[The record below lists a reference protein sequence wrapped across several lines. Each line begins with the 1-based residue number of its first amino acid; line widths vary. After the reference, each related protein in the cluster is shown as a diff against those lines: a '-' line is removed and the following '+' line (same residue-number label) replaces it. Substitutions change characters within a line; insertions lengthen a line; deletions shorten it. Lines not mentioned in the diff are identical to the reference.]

1 MKASLQKLQPRDL
14 NYDDYKQ
21 LQNNA
26 FRKEFLSDLLDLILE
41 ENEEGLSNFINLSK
55 NLENAKSNRKTNE
68 EITLKKMKGTSF
80 RINLKP
86 ITTKKSIQ
94 NNVTTVL
101 TVTVLV

>member
-1 MKASLQKLQPRDL
+1 
-14 NYDDYKQ
+14 
-21 LQNNA
+21 
-26 FRKEFLSDLLDLILE
+26 
-41 ENEEGLSNFINLSK
+41 
-55 NLENAKSNRKTNE
+55 
-68 EITLKKMKGTSF
+68 MKGTSF